1 MFSKTAQFY
10 DLIYSFKDYAT
21 EAKKIKDLILAEH
34 PSAKTVLD
42 VACGTGEHARH
53 MANDF
58 EVDGI
63 DLEPELL
70 AEAGEKVPTAD
81 FSVADMRSFQLEK
94 KYDAVQC
101 LFSSIGY
108 LTSPEDVVSALTC
121 FKNHLNPKGIIIVE
135 PWLTPDVYQTGMP
148 HMIPPVDQT
157 DLKIVRMNV
166 SEIDGNISRL
176 HFHYLIATKEG
187 VEHLEEEH
195 ELALYTVEQMQSFF
209 LQAGLKVNY
218 DPEGIFERGLYI
230 AREST

>member
-10 DLIYSFKDYAT
+10 DLIYSFKDYAA
-21 EAKKIKDLILAEH
+21 EATKIKDLILTEH
-34 PSAKTVLD
+34 PSAKSVLD
-42 VACGTGEHARH
+42 VGCGTGEHVRYLSS
-53 MANDF
+53 DF
-58 EVDGI
+58 EVNGM
-63 DLEPELL
+63 DLEPEFV
-70 AEAGEKVPTAD
+70 AIARKKVPTAD
-81 FSVADMRSFQLEK
+81 FSIADMRSFQLKK
-94 KYDAVQC
+94 KYDVVQC

-135 PWLTPDVYQTGMP
+135 PWLTPDVYQPGMP
-148 HMIPPVDQT
+148 HMTPPVDQP

-176 HFHYLIATKEG
+176 HFHYLIAKKEG

-195 ELALYTVEQMQSFF
+195 KLALYTVEQMQSFF